1 MLAWPEALSSS
12 SDLQNELGNCQMYE
26 EAKSFGWKKDSSGVY
41 VTLQTRGHVN
51 GIF

>member
-26 EAKSFGWKKDSSGVY
+26 EAKFFGWKKDSSGVY
-41 VTLQTRGHVN
+41 VTLQARGHVN